1 MSNSPL
7 GTTIFRPRTP
17 GNNWAY
23 WRVENLADF
32 PAATKRCRNRI
43 AFILTAEGARKH
55 GAMTC
60 VYCKRA
66 IEMNDENGGGS
77 ECNVYGEYFPKH
89 RTAKLWH
96 YQCGWGALLS
106 DIIIDGQANRILAPV
121 NIQL

>member
-7 GTTIFRPRTP
+7 GSTIFRPRTP

-23 WRVENLADF
+23 WRVDNLADF

-43 AFILTAEGARKH
+43 AFILSNEGAKRQ

-60 VYCKRA
+60 VHCK
-66 IEMNDENGGGS
+66 S
-77 ECNVYGEYFPKH
+77 EIDASDTGTERGTVYGEYFPKT

-96 YQCGWGALLS
+96 YSCGWGALLS
-106 DIIIDGQANRILAPV
+106 DIIENNMQPRKILAPT